1 MEDLFIEY
9 NEEETARQYEEAVR
23 DATNGYLDAVA
34 LECKERVVS
43 FPTKEQLY
51 MDMSISGL
59 VDWAIGELIEC
70 GYEEDA
76 ANEIAD
82 SYGLV
87 CDIVAEE
94 IDNYYREN
102 GIQPY

>member
-1 MEDLFIEY
+1 MEDLNIKHD
-9 NEEETARQYEEAVR
+9 EETAAQQYEEAVR
-23 DATNGYLDAVA
+23 DATNTYLEAVA
-34 LECKERVVS
+34 LDCKERVVS

-51 MDMSISGL
+51 ADMSICGL

-82 SYGLV
+82 SFGCV
-87 CDIVAEE
+87 WGIVEEE
-94 IDNYYREN
+94 IDNYYRDN